1 MAAEVGKEGG
11 GRQLRLRDCTC
22 RSDPSLPFF
31 LPMMSRGRR
40 GGFQIPTWRAGH
52 APGQRSSSSPG
63 LRRGS
68 RYDRCLAETRSQ
80 QALPDVGRGGVR
92 CECDWASPS
101 TRLRYSRLT
110 DTRLVGVAGVG
121 RGRLGR
127 PGVNGL
133 SNESFAVS
141 RAYCLALF
149 FSFILFLLRNKR
161 NQETPWRLVWVG
173 SEAVS
178 IRMRVSVC
186 SLFL

>member
-31 LPMMSRGRR
+31 LSMMSRGRR

-110 DTRLVGVAGVG
+110 DTRLVGGG
-121 RGRLGR
+121 WGW
-127 PGVNGL
+127 
-133 SNESFAVS
+133 S
-141 RAYCLALF
+141 RAVGPAWCEWAIERIFCGIKGLLPRVF
-149 FSFILFLLRNKR
+149 FSFSSCVIKGTKKLRGDLCGWVQKLY
-161 NQETPWRLVWVG
+161 RLG
-173 SEAVS
+173 
-178 IRMRVSVC
+178 
-186 SLFL
+186 